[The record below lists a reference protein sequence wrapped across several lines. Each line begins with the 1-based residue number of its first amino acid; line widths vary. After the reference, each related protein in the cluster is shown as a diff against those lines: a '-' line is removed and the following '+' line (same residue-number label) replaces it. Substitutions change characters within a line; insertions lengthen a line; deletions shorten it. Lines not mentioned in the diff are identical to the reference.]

1 MTGSALNIAMGQIPG
16 LMGITGFSTRDATYL
31 VFIHTLQH
39 LGRSTL
45 DAAIGLPAL
54 VLLYGVRSLCNWGAR
69 RYPSRARVFFFIST
83 LRTVFT
89 ILLFIFV
96 SYLVNRHHRTHPKFK
111 ILGTV
116 PRGFKNMGV
125 PKVNHT
131 TVVAVA
137 KQLPGAIIVL
147 LMYVSFP
154 GSFMY

>member
-31 VFIHTLQH
+31 VFIHTLKH
-39 LGRSTL
+39 IGRSQL

-54 VLLYGVRSLCNWGAR
+54 VLLYGIRSLANFGAR
-69 RYPSRARVFFFIST
+69 RWPHRAKTFFFIST

-89 ILLFIFV
+89 IALFILV
-96 SYLVNRHHRTHPKFK
+96 SYLCNRGTYHRKHPRFQ

-125 PKVNHT
+125 PTINHT
-131 TVVAVA
+131 TVVAIA

-147 LMYVSFP
+147 LM
-154 GSFMY
+154 

>member
-16 LMGITGFSTRDATYL
+16 LMGITGYSTRDATYL

-39 LGRSTL
+39 IGRSTL

-54 VLLYGVRSLCNWGAR
+54 FLLYGIRSLCNYSAR
-69 RYPSRARVFFFIST
+69 RWPRRAKTFFFIST

-89 ILLFIFV
+89 IALFVFV
-96 SYLVNRHHRTHPKFK
+96 SYLCNRGTYHRKHPRFK

-116 PRGFKNMGV
+116 PRGFKHMGV

-131 TVVAVA
+131 TVVAIA

-147 LMYVSFP
+147 LM
-154 GSFMY
+154 

>member
-45 DAAIGLPAL
+45 DAAIGIPAL
-54 VLLYGVRSLCNWGAR
+54 VLLYGSRSLCNWAAR
-69 RYPSRARVFFFIST
+69 RYPSRAKMFFFIST

-89 ILLFIFV
+89 ICLFVLV
-96 SYLVNRHHRTHPKFK
+96 SYLVNRDPYHRKHPKFK
-111 ILGTV
+111 ILKTV
-116 PRGFKNMGV
+116 PRGFKHMGV
-125 PKVNHT
+125 PRIDHT
-131 TVVAVA
+131 TVVAIA

-147 LMYVSFP
+147 LM
-154 GSFMY
+154 